1 MSNIEEIQSIIVS
14 WFNYA
19 FYSQVWQKNQQE
31 MFDSLRERGLPVKLG
46 GDARC
51 CSPGHTA
58 KFGSYSLMNLDSS
71 KVLDVQLV
79 QSNEVHSSYHMEL
92 EGLKRSLARLE
103 EEDIDISHLV
113 TDRHSQVK
121 CYMKRDQPHI
131 VHLFDVWHVAKG
143 VYRKLHAISKKRL
156 CDVVGEWSHSISNH
170 LYWCA
175 ASSNGNGDL
184 ISQKWLSILN
194 HVVEVHEGHGDLYP
208 RCLHGPLDDR
218 DWIKQGSKAYVELEA
233 VVKGKLLV
241 NDFQKLSHIGQ
252 TSSLESFH
260 KVVCAF
266 APKAVHFFFKQMQA
280 RLFLAA
286 MHFNENSSRQQSM
299 TKDGNKQ

>member
-1 MSNIEEIQSIIVS
+1 MMPWGNLVFAAAILFSGASPVKAINTLKFAGIQCFSYRTYFSLQQLYLVP
-14 WFNYA
+14 A
-19 FYSQVWQKNQQE
+19 VQKVWQKNQQE

-58 KFGSYSLMNLDSS
+58 KFGSYSLMNLDTS

-79 QSNEVHSSYHMEL
+79 QSNEVQSSYHMEL
-92 EGLKRSLARLE
+92 EGLKRSLSRLE
-103 EEDIDISHLV
+103 EENIDISHLV

-121 CYMKRDQPHI
+121 FYMKNDQPHI

-143 VYRKLHAISKKRL
+143 VYRKLQAISKTRL
-156 CDVVGEWSHSISNH
+156 CNVVGEWSHSISNH

-194 HVVEVHEGHGDLYP
+194 HVVDVHEGHGDLYP
-208 RCLHGPLDDR
+208 RCLHGPLVDR
-218 DWIKQGSKAYVELEA
+218 D
-233 VVKGKLLV
+233 
-241 NDFQKLSHIGQ
+241 
-252 TSSLESFH
+252 
-260 KVVCAF
+260 
-266 APKAVHFFFKQMQA
+266 
-280 RLFLAA
+280 
-286 MHFNENSSRQQSM
+286 
-299 TKDGNKQ
+299 